1 MLAILS
7 LIRFCQLLLLC
18 CSSWNLPRTDVVG
31 QIETK
36 ERRKLILLSI
46 EFFFIP
52 IFFFFFAIGHVPI
65 CKQISDLRSYI
76 LICNWFI
83 FHVLNRKTI
92 ANGQVP
98 KPSPPPGGP
107 TLSLFRHWLGSLQ
120 GGSSIAQRPSTDRGR
135 MVAGENLSARFRASL
150 EPACYA
156 LAFSPNR
163 KVTYWNI
170 VWSS

>member
-1 MLAILS
+1 M
-7 LIRFCQLLLLC
+7 
-18 CSSWNLPRTDVVG
+18 
-31 QIETK
+31 
-36 ERRKLILLSI
+36 
-46 EFFFIP
+46 
-52 IFFFFFAIGHVPI
+52 PI

-135 MVAGENLSARFRASL
+135 MVAGEGLSARFKASL

-156 LAFSPNR
+156 LALSPNR
-163 KVTYWNI
+163 KVTLKHR
-170 VWSS
+170 VVFVSAAGWSSTTLPRKYFYWEEINNLNWFIYLGYSQGNRLPHQSG